1 MSYNRFKGT
10 GVAMITPF
18 KADKSVDYRAFENLI
33 ESLIRNQV
41 DYLLVMGTTAES
53 VTLSE
58 EEKNEIIETA
68 IRVNAGRV
76 PLMLGLGGNC
86 TENVVKAIKKQNFDG
101 IDAILSVTPYY
112 NKPNQEGL
120 YLHYSEI
127 AKASPVP
134 VMLYNVPGRTGI
146 NMKSE
151 TVLRLAQ
158 EHKNI
163 FGIKEASG
171 DIIQIMD
178 LIKNRPNG
186 FLVVSGDDAITFPLV
201 TLGGDGVIS
210 VIANAFP
217 KEFSQMVRDVLNGD
231 LDKSKAMHF
240 RYTDIIKNLFIEGNP
255 AGIKALLNI
264 QNMIENELRLPLVPV
279 STPTYLQLKEQVN
292 EVYR

>member
-18 KADKSVDYRAFENLI
+18 KADKSVDFRAFENLI

-186 FLVVSGDDAITFPLV
+186 FLVVS
-201 TLGGDGVIS
+201 
-210 VIANAFP
+210 
-217 KEFSQMVRDVLNGD
+217 
-231 LDKSKAMHF
+231 
-240 RYTDIIKNLFIEGNP
+240 
-255 AGIKALLNI
+255 
-264 QNMIENELRLPLVPV
+264 
-279 STPTYLQLKEQVN
+279 
-292 EVYR
+292 

>member
-18 KADKSVDYRAFENLI
+18 KQDKSVDFRAFENLI

-53 VTLSE
+53 VTLNE
-58 EEKNEIIETA
+58 VEKKEIIETA

-86 TENVVKAIKKQNFDG
+86 TENVVNAIKKQNFSG

-151 TVLRLAQ
+151 TVLRLAH

-186 FLVVSGDDAITFPLV
+186 FLVISGDDAITFPLV

>member
-18 KADKSVDYRAFENLI
+18 KTDKSVDFRAFENLI

-151 TVLRLAQ
+151 TVLRLAF